1 MREET
6 KETGVKLTGDI
17 KEVTEDLRRHRGLTL
32 WEYIRLKRLES
43 AEKSA
48 LEEICRREGI

>member
-1 MREET
+1 MTEEA
-6 KETGVKLTGDI
+6 KETSVKLTGDI

>member
-1 MREET
+1 MTEEA
-6 KETGVKLTGDI
+6 KETSLKLTGDI
-17 KEVTEDLRRHRGLTL
+17 KEVMEDLHRHRGLTL

-48 LEEICRREGI
+48 LEEICRREGL